1 MVQCMATIVR
11 DSELDGRVDGILAAL
26 SGLSGGPWNAVIARA
41 GSPGPLDVLG
51 SITAEIAEGL
61 DCDWNGLSH
70 SELADAVAGSDRL
83 RVMADALDARIV
95 AAGDEAMLWAEH
107 GNASMTAY
115 LRSHSN
121 HHPAAGSRRSKLATV
136 LSQMPLVRG
145 AFESGEIS
153 ADHVRLLGTCLHS
166 RFGGQFADFETDL
179 TRYAR
184 DLSWNDFKILIARW
198 QDAADESMPDDRDS
212 KDAAARD
219 FHIARGLN
227 DRGIVSGTL
236 TPIARV
242 IIDTELQRLRQHLFK
257 ADWAAAVEKYG
268 KGNVTKHKLGRTDK
282 QRRHDALK
290 LMAQRSA
297 NHNETDHNE
306 TDHSGAGDAGTYDS
320 SNAKVGEDDTGTY
333 DGTDG
338 DIPDSDSTG
347 GTDGDGIGPAGTQ
360 IHIHLSVGDAEA
372 MLAYGAGVPF
382 GPVPFDEAMCELSD
396 GTPIS
401 YNTAMAYSIQAH
413 IRRIIIGPK
422 SEILDY
428 GRNRRLFTPTQKSAR
443 AAIQRA
449 CVCGCGLPATLCEG
463 DHLTEDRDNGQ
474 TNIRDLVLRCPKS
487 HTLKTAKRTTT
498 GHGCPCAC
506 KCIHR
511 RT

>member
-1 MVQCMATIVR
+1 MLTVV
-11 DSELDGRVDGILAAL
+11 DDDELNERVDRILV
-26 SGLSGGPWNAVIARA
+26 GLDSYGAGPW
-41 GSPGPLDVLG
+41 
-51 SITAEIAEGL
+51 TALVRTETVELLPVTGLENLATSVAKAHNVGWDGL
-61 DCDWNGLSH
+61 DH
-70 SELADAVAGSDRL
+70 SQLADAIAVCDRI

-95 AAGDEAMLWAEH
+95 AAADETMLWAEH

-121 HHPAAGSRRSKLATV
+121 HHPAAGSRRSKLATT
-136 LSQMPLVRG
+136 LPQMPLVRV

-166 RFGGQFADFETDL
+166 RFDGLFTDFETDL
-179 TRYAR
+179 TRYACE
-184 DLSWNDFKILIARW
+184 LSWNDFKILIGRW
-198 QDAADESMPDDRDS
+198 QDAADQSMPDDRDS

-297 NHNETDHNE
+297 NHNDRGEDGDN
-306 TDHSGAGDAGTYDS
+306 SGAGVENGTDS
-320 SNAKVGEDDTGTY
+320 SNVGDNDTCTY

-443 AAIQRA
+443 AATQRV

-506 KCIHR
+506 KCTHR